1 MVKSGKALEQL
12 VGKIQEV
19 IKDKEETSIEVGA
32 YLTDTCGVSREFDV
46 LVRTINQGI
55 PSIIAFEC
63 KDYSTSK
70 TKTKVDVKIIDAFI
84 GKCSRIPSINQRI
97 IVSTTGFTKS
107 AVTTA
112 QKQGVLLCCLNEKSL
127 EAINTKTQTAL
138 YKSITKVGAEWIY
151 LFGNLHMCRSVK
163 LQVWDATSHHE
174 IDLFTYVKCRI
185 ANSDF
190 YKNRF
195 LLYMENGYKPLTVDI
210 AIDVNNELYVE
221 DTNNNQ
227 YSLIKIIIPIVVDHI
242 KYDGRIEQQ
251 CQMRQG
257 IIDIETTTF
266 TFDCPDIK
274 VKSIQANGKQ
284 DFFIEEHETLKEPK
298 FKTIL

>member
-1 MVKSGKALEQL
+1 
-12 VGKIQEV
+12 
-19 IKDKEETSIEVGA
+19 
-32 YLTDTCGVSREFDV
+32 
-46 LVRTINQGI
+46 
-55 PSIIAFEC
+55 
-63 KDYSTSK
+63 
-70 TKTKVDVKIIDAFI
+70 
-84 GKCSRIPSINQRI
+84 
-97 IVSTTGFTKS
+97 
-107 AVTTA
+107 
-112 QKQGVLLCCLNEKSL
+112 
-127 EAINTKTQTAL
+127 
-138 YKSITKVGAEWIY
+138 
-151 LFGNLHMCRSVK
+151 
-163 LQVWDATSHHE
+163 
-174 IDLFTYVKCRI
+174 
-185 ANSDF
+185 
-190 YKNRF
+190 
-195 LLYMENGYKPLTVDI
+195 MENGYKPLTVDI